1 MSVTPVSLHS
11 INSKSG
17 SKPAMPQSGKQ
28 EIPYGH
34 INIDEGETI
43 NSKKYTPEKMR
54 AAIGSIGSVA
64 LVLGALMK
72 KQKVKNPLHVDY
84 KVSQMLTM
92 AAAGNCGGILLSSI
106 GQPGKDKKKKWK
118 EGAFQMILTSAPLL
132 FVDGGIKLCAKSAN
146 KYINNN
152 FAKIIA
158 SIAGVYTGSH
168 LAVWVSNKLR
178 NTKEAKKPDRKLKP
192 IDMIANFDDA
202 VAILVLTRLPFTKY
216 LHPERLLPFIYSF
229 CGYRSGTGN
238 TRSHHKDS

>member
-1 MSVTPVSLHS
+1 MSITPVNNYN
-11 INSKSG
+11 INSKNTPS
-17 SKPAMPQSGKQ
+17 SAFSQFGKR
-28 EIPYGH
+28 EVTYGH
-34 INIDEGETI
+34 INIQPDEHKPNTKE
-43 NSKKYTPEKMR
+43 KFTPEKIR

-64 LVLGALMK
+64 LVLGTLMK

-106 GQPGKDKKKKWK
+106 GQDTKDKKRKWK

-132 FVDGGIKLCAKSAN
+132 FVDGGIKLCAKSKN

-158 SIAGVYTGSH
+158 SVAGVYTGSH

-202 VAILVLTRLPFTKY
+202 VAILVLTRLPFTKH

-238 TRSHHKDS
+238 TRNN

>member
-1 MSVTPVSLHS
+1 MSVTPVSSYS
-11 INSKSG
+11 INSKNHPSSVFSQFG
-17 SKPAMPQSGKQ
+17 GR
-28 EIPYGH
+28 EISCGYMYLPER
-34 INIDEGETI
+34 DRV
-43 NSKKYTPEKMR
+43 KKKKEKFTPEKVR
-54 AAIGSIGSVA
+54 ALVGSIGGVA
-64 LVLGALMK
+64 LVLGTLMK

-106 GQPGKDKKKKWK
+106 GEPAKDKKKKWK

-132 FVDGGIKLCAKSAN
+132 FVDGGIKLCAKSKN
-146 KYINNN
+146 KLVNNN

-178 NTKEAKKPDRKLKP
+178 SEKEAKKPERELKP

-229 CGYRSGTGN
+229 CGYRSGTGD
-238 TRSHHKDS
+238 TRNQS